1 VTGGQAAAAVPPPV
15 SGEAARLAAEASAL
29 FAQFGALASAAHTAL
44 GQGDVAGL
52 EASLDARARL
62 AERLDPLVAALVAA
76 LVAESGKAGAGEL
89 LARVRE
95 AAAGAAALDAQLVAL
110 ASGRRAEI
118 RRSLDHLRQ
127 GDAATAAYLLVR
139 GTGVRLDLTR

>member
-15 SGEAARLAAEASAL
+15 SGEAAGLAAEASAL

-44 GQGDVAGL
+44 GQGDVSGL

-62 AERLDPLVAALVAA
+62 AERLDPLVAA